1 MEQRCTCG
9 AILPEDAR
17 FCHKCGKPQYEEDIA
32 RLAAEETPAAPAPK
46 PSAVG
51 PAPAVARIGFGNLR
65 AVLITM
71 GVAALSLVLLCAAA
85 FVAPIFGPIILC
97 GAGFTAAKFY
107 KKRTVEQ
114 LSPGGG
120 AFLGLM
126 TGLWLFLVIAICAA
140 ITSFYIASPEGR
152 EIMKAAMPKM
162 PEIAKMLDDPHQ
174 FLVSIL
180 EGLIPMFFIAT
191 ISAAFGGMLAARTS
205 ARRRPSA

>member
-9 AILPEDAR
+9 AVLPDGAR
-17 FCHKCGKPQYEEDIA
+17 FCHKCGKPQFEEDIA
-32 RLAAEETPAAPAPK
+32 RLAAQEQALAPARHL
-46 PSAVG
+46 S
-51 PAPAVARIGFGNLR
+51 VAQNPTASRIGFGNLR
-65 AVLITM
+65 AVVITM

-85 FVAPIFGPIILC
+85 IVAPLFGPIILC
-97 GAGFTAAKFY
+97 AAGFTAAKFY
-107 KKRTVEQ
+107 KRRTIEP

-126 TGLWLFLVIAICAA
+126 TGLWLFLVVAICAA
-140 ITSFYIASPEGR
+140 ITSVYIASPEGR

-162 PEIAKMLDDPHQ
+162 PEVAKMLDDPHR
-174 FLVSIL
+174 FLMSIL

>member
-9 AILPEDAR
+9 ASLPEDAR

-32 RLAAEETPAAPAPK
+32 RLAAEQTAAAPTPKPAAVEPAH
-46 PSAVG
+46 A
-51 PAPAVARIGFGNLR
+51 AARIGFGNLR

-71 GVAALSLVLLCAAA
+71 AVAALSLVLLCAAA
-85 FVAPIFGPIILC
+85 IVAPLFGPIILC
-97 GAGFTAAKFY
+97 AAGFAAAKFY
-107 KKRTVEQ
+107 KKRTVEP

-140 ITSFYIASPEGR
+140 ITSVYVASPEGR
-152 EIMKAAMPKM
+152 ELMKAAMPRM
-162 PEIAKMLDDPHQ
+162 PEVAKLLDDPHQ

-180 EGLIPMFFIAT
+180 EGLVPMFFIAT
-191 ISAAFGGMLAARTS
+191 ISAAFGGLLAARTS

>member
-9 AILPEDAR
+9 VVLPEGAR
-17 FCHKCGKPQYEEDIA
+17 FCHKCGKPQFEEDIA
-32 RLAAEETPAAPAPK
+32 RLSAQEQALAPAGHVSLAQSPTA
-46 PSAVG
+46 S
-51 PAPAVARIGFGNLR
+51 RIGFGNLR

-85 FVAPIFGPIILC
+85 IIAPLFGPIILC
-97 GAGFTAAKFY
+97 AAGFAAAKFY
-107 KKRTVEQ
+107 TRRTIEP
-114 LSPGGG
+114 LSTGGG

-126 TGLWLFLVIAICAA
+126 TGLWLFLVVAICAA
-140 ITSFYIASPEGR
+140 ITSVYMASPEGR

-162 PEIAKMLDDPHQ
+162 PEVAKMLDDPHR
-174 FLVSIL
+174 FLMSIL

-205 ARRRPSA
+205 ARRGPSA